1 MTTAVDS
8 EPALTIL
15 RAYARGLEIR
25 HIPSATGLDRALVL
39 GVVERDAGLDRAYA
53 KQLVRARDAQ
63 AATPAPSTPTPEK
76 TTRARPAPPP
86 APTPPPVP
94 AAAPAVAAPPATAT
108 SRHIDQPRPRRGPQP
123 ADPTTGAVT
132 ASPPPNVTV
141 TLDATTPPPSAG
153 QDGDAMVTGPD
164 ARRWTTYLCERCE
177 TTTATAGE
185 CCRQPRTRM
194 QVRLHRWAA

>member
-63 AATPAPSTPTPEK
+63 AAT
-76 TTRARPAPPP
+76 
-86 APTPPPVP
+86 
-94 AAAPAVAAPPATAT
+94 

-141 TLDATTPPPSAG
+141 TPDVAAAPSAG